1 MCEVYMIV
9 GYVFSRK
16 DNKEF
21 AISRASPFDNEK
33 FNKKVYEYLKS
44 CVFNKCKCWK

>member
-1 MCEVYMIV
+1 MVI

-21 AISRASPFDNEK
+21 ATSRASPLDYDL
-33 FNKKVYEYLKS
+33 FNKKVYQYIKS
-44 CVFNKCKCWK
+44 CVLDRKEKIK

>member
-1 MCEVYMIV
+1 MVV

-21 AISRASPFDNEK
+21 ATSRASPFDYEK

-44 CVFNKCKCWK
+44 CVFNKLNIGK